1 MKSKP
6 VSLTLLLA
14 MFVACSASASP
25 SDAWRLDTRG
35 ASGPLVQVDLP
46 DAKGK
51 RRTVFVA
58 VEYARTC
65 DPLFSYTE
73 ITGNALGAPTS
84 QALLKDSK
92 IGIVLNG
99 KFHTWHAARTNY
111 VNGYEAAFGVQNELL
126 LQLLTNVDS
135 LAYVTPPG
143 EQIPLPTT
151 NFSRVLQS
159 AIDFC
164 RKRVK

>member
-6 VSLTLLLA
+6 VSLTLLVT
-14 MFVACSASASP
+14 MFVACIASANP
-25 SDAWRLDTRG
+25 SDTWRLDTRG
-35 ASGPLVQVDLP
+35 ASGPLVQADLP

-65 DPLFSYTE
+65 DPIFSYTE
-73 ITGNALGAPTS
+73 ISGNALGAPIS
-84 QALLKDSK
+84 QAPLKDSK

-99 KFHTWHAARTNY
+99 RFHTWHAARTNY

-135 LAYVTPPG
+135 LLYVTPAG
-143 EQIPLPTT
+143 ERIPLPTT
-151 NFSRVLQS
+151 GFSRVLQS